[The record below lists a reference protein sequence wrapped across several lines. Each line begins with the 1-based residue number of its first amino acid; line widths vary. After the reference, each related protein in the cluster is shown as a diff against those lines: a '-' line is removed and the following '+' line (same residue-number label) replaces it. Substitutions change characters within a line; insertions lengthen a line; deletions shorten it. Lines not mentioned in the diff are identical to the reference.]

1 MSANQ
6 LYKNM
11 TKKLTGLTG
20 GKRMF
25 EIFRDF
31 TELFALSLRNVVDK
45 ASWQDREDRYL
56 EVAKGYTRDQ
66 LETMAEVMALV
77 VTQMEV
83 HPEDVLGRLYMELEV
98 SNDAR
103 GQFFTPYEIAKLM
116 ASMQFED
123 MPDEGKEFITI
134 YEPACGAGAF
144 MIAIAQEL
152 RQQQRQF
159 HVTAED
165 IDPVAVHMAY
175 IQFTLLDIP
184 AIVYHRDT
192 LTQQTYDAWPTMAH
206 VRDLWTHKL
215 QRGAKQ
221 VTQQPVN
228 DNTHSPQPDVQ
239 TVFTDTGQGA
249 FDFVLEGANT

>member
-6 LYKNM
+6 LYKDM

-25 EIFRDF
+25 EVFRDF

-45 ASWQDREDRYL
+45 TNWQEREDRYL

-66 LETMAEVMALV
+66 LETMAEVFAMV
-77 VTQMEV
+77 VVQME
-83 HPEDVLGRLYMELEV
+83 HQPEDVLGKLYMELEV

-116 ASMQFED
+116 ASMQA
-123 MPDEGKEFITI
+123 DEIASRGDEFVTI

-144 MIAIAQEL
+144 MIAISQEL
-152 RQQQRQF
+152 RQRQRMF

-184 AIVYHRDT
+184 AIVFHRDT
-192 LTQQTYDAWPTMAH
+192 LTQETYDAWPTMAH
-206 VRDLWTHKL
+206 ARDLWTHKL
-215 QRGAKQ
+215 RRGAKQ
-221 VTQQPVN
+221 VTHPPVN
-228 DNTHSPQPDVQ
+228 VNTVSQEPDVQ

-249 FDFVLEGANT
+249 FDFVLEGA